1 MPDSHGSRRGTRQKL
16 SNSARER
23 GTSPPQR
30 SIAEYD
36 EGQSVHL
43 RLDPSV
49 PEGRFHPRFNGHTG
63 VVEGTQGDAYK
74 VRIDDGGAEKTVIVT
89 AAHLQAQE

>member
-16 SNSARER
+16 SNDPRER

-30 SIAEYD
+30 SIASFE

-43 RLDPSV
+43 TIDPSV
-49 PEGRFHPRFNGHTG
+49 PDGRFHPRFNGHTG
-63 VVEGTQGDAYK
+63 VVVGTQGEAFK
-74 VRIDDGGAEKTVIVT
+74 VRIDDGGAEKTVIAT
-89 AAHLQAQE
+89 AAHLSAQE